1 VVREIVTQ
9 CADGEWR
16 SFSKI
21 SLLVRRAED
30 AVLKALKA
38 LGKLGVAE
46 RKNSEGKHE
55 YWIAGKGDAA
65 KDGEIAKLKA
75 KVAELEAELD
85 QATAPAKAAAQA
97 MAMAN

>member
-1 VVREIVTQ
+1 MVTQ

-16 SFSKI
+16 WLSKI
-21 SLLVRRAED
+21 ATVRRSED
-30 AVLKALKA
+30 AVLKPLKA

-55 YWIAGKGDAA
+55 YWIAGKDDAA
-65 KDGEIAKLKA
+65 KDEEIAKLKA

-85 QATAPAKAAAQA
+85 QATAPAKATAPA
-97 MAMAN
+97 MAEVVH